1 MVSRV
6 LGLVGGPVAGG
17 DRRMNWGLLLFIVG
31 SLALILG
38 CAAMFDHVRTA
49 RVVYSLIA
57 GVVSLVLF
65 VGFTLLVFLAVVI
78 LGEDALP

>member
-1 MVSRV
+1 MSRA
-6 LGLVGGPVAGG
+6 LGLHTNETATGNH
-17 DRRMNWGLLLFIVG
+17 RMNWGLLLFIVG

-57 GVVSLVLF
+57 GAVSLALF